1 MLNKISNQT
10 NIFILMNQ
18 YFEKYANKNLLAF
31 SINLT
36 IENDKKKFTYIPSFL
51 KITKENNSNY
61 IKNNTN
67 GLAIRLGI
75 CDKNNAYV
83 ILIDIDN
90 KPDNNTT
97 KNGMTKWT
105 ELLKIHDTNN
115 KIKTMKQKT
124 GNNGLHYLFRVKE
137 KDFEKLPAMITEL
150 NIDGQKYSIDFK
162 GKNQFVIVE
171 PTNYDNKFYKWDDI
185 DEKIQLIPKW
195 MYDLLVSHKNIK
207 PEVKQNKKLTLFQKK
222 SHSIIPLNELKEYIQ
237 HLSLSRAD
245 NYTDW
250 INLGILYYS
259 LNSNS
264 FSIWDE
270 FSKNSNKYKNGEC
283 YEKWLDFSKL
293 DKFDMKSQMATLH
306 KWIYEDNNDEENIS
320 DIYNMITT
328 KKVIKN
334 NKFDDTK
341 NNMDIDA
348 ICKCS
353 DHNKIK
359 LLDNYCDLNNLYHD
373 KNDTY
378 LKINPDA
385 LILMCNNTICKGK
398 INHKE
403 IILTNKEKNNMFSL
417 SQITNYNITLNNNSN
432 NITNN
437 NYYNSNHDDTF
448 ILQEDAIF
456 DNKEINKLVFECVN
470 YKSNA
475 MFAKLFY
482 HKCKNILIFDKKNW
496 FICVNGGWT
505 ILLTLR
511 NMIEEVLLE
520 EYFYTM
526 ENYYLDNEKKRIQVR
541 KTFTHLSQTKIKTDI
556 IFELENNY
564 CGKIIK
570 FNENKNLLAFNNGVY
585 DLTLHIFRDKQPED
599 KISYSTNYDYSNT
612 YSENR
617 EALNN
622 YLSNIQPDAQLRE
635 YMIQYFAYCLG
646 EINNNNNFITSIIC
660 NHNESILCLLELI
673 MGDYCQVINNT
684 KEICNENNKRLI
696 IVKNENMT
704 RLDKTCYEN
713 INKNNI
719 LISCDELPELYKYKI
734 LLRERFRT
742 INIVKNIKTNIE
754 TFKSDFML
762 LLLDTYKLLSDN
774 NKQII
779 PTLKNTGWVNNIN
792 MNIYLEFVK
801 ECITESETHIEL
813 NDIYECFKK
822 WYHKNVSM
830 LEQIPKRKF
839 IKIIRKYKTITD
851 MKFNGITKLGVKFSQ
866 LKI

>member
-1 MLNKISNQT
+1 MNKISNST
-10 NIFILMNQ
+10 HIFIYIMDINR
-18 YFEKYANKNLLAF
+18 YIDTYKNKNLVSF
-31 SINLT
+31 SINLSL
-36 IENDKKKFTYIPSFL
+36 ENSKKKLSSIPMFS
-51 KITKENNSNY
+51 KITKTNQDKYINSSM
-61 IKNNTN
+61 N
-67 GLAIRLGI
+67 GLAIRLGLPNN
-75 CDKNNAYV
+75 DKTFV
-83 ILIDIDN
+83 ILLDIDN
-90 KPDNNTT
+90 KDDTEDNTI
-97 KNGMTKWT
+97 KNGMRKWK
-105 ELLKIHDTNN
+105 ELLKIHDKNN
-115 KIKTMKQKT
+115 KIKTMRQTT
-124 GNNGLHYLFRVKE
+124 GNNGLHYLFKVKE
-137 KDFEKLPAMITEL
+137 KDFEKLPNMITEL
-150 NIDGQKYSIDFK
+150 NIDEQKYSIDFK

-432 NITNN
+432 NI
-437 NYYNSNHDDTF
+437 S
-448 ILQEDAIF
+448 I
-456 DNKEINKLVFECVN
+456 
-470 YKSNA
+470 
-475 MFAKLFY
+475 
-482 HKCKNILIFDKKNW
+482 
-496 FICVNGGWT
+496 T
-505 ILLTLR
+505 I
-511 NMIEEVLLE
+511 
-520 EYFYTM
+520 
-526 ENYYLDNEKKRIQVR
+526 EK
-541 KTFTHLSQTKIKTDI
+541 
-556 IFELENNY
+556 
-564 CGKIIK
+564 
-570 FNENKNLLAFNNGVY
+570 
-585 DLTLHIFRDKQPED
+585 
-599 KISYSTNYDYSNT
+599 
-612 YSENR
+612 
-617 EALNN
+617 
-622 YLSNIQPDAQLRE
+622 
-635 YMIQYFAYCLG
+635 
-646 EINNNNNFITSIIC
+646 
-660 NHNESILCLLELI
+660 
-673 MGDYCQVINNT
+673 
-684 KEICNENNKRLI
+684 
-696 IVKNENMT
+696 
-704 RLDKTCYEN
+704 
-713 INKNNI
+713 
-719 LISCDELPELYKYKI
+719 
-734 LLRERFRT
+734 
-742 INIVKNIKTNIE
+742 
-754 TFKSDFML
+754 
-762 LLLDTYKLLSDN
+762 
-774 NKQII
+774 
-779 PTLKNTGWVNNIN
+779 
-792 MNIYLEFVK
+792 
-801 ECITESETHIEL
+801 
-813 NDIYECFKK
+813 
-822 WYHKNVSM
+822 
-830 LEQIPKRKF
+830 
-839 IKIIRKYKTITD
+839 
-851 MKFNGITKLGVKFSQ
+851 
-866 LKI
+866 